1 MASNIKGITIEI
13 GGNTSKLEAALK
25 DVNKVVYATNNELK
39 DLNKALKLDP
49 KNTELLAQKQELLKK
64 NIAATTERLE
74 TLKEAQ
80 RQMGDYNSLTEE
92 QKEKYRALSVE
103 IAKGEGALR
112 KMNGELEASNNGKL
126 DGVTNEA
133 NKVGQAFIKVG
144 DIIKANLASEAI
156 VRVFDKVT
164 GKIKDMAGK
173 IKDIA
178 SSIGGMVISGG
189 IDRALNLE
197 NAKAKMST
205 FTKSTEQLDEIMKN
219 VQDSVDGTKFSMD
232 AAATVAAG
240 LFAAGIKE
248 GPQME
253 RSLRLVGDAAQVSGR
268 SMDEIGAIF
277 NKVAAS
283 GKLTGQEL
291 NQLSDSGIPVLQLLA
306 DSTGKS
312 VEEVK
317 KLVSAGKIGFEEFS
331 DAMEKGLGGA
341 AQKAGAT
348 FTSSLDNLKSA
359 LSRMGAE
366 IMTPLL
372 EGITPV
378 MNNVKDII
386 KKMVAGDDITNE
398 MNALFTNLQSFITTA
413 ATHITDMV
421 NKYVPVIAQM
431 IQGVVSMLPSLLPS
445 ILNAIVSLVNTLI
458 PQVLSI
464 INNTIGPLLSA
475 VTSVVNVLFN
485 AIASNRGE
493 IQKTISTIIDAIITF
508 ITSNLPVIL
517 LAGITILESLIT
529 GITDAIPEL
538 LPAIIDVIETAATM
552 IIQELPYIIKAG
564 IQLLI
569 ALINGIV
576 DAIPQLVKMLPRI
589 IQTIVT
595 TLTNPEMIVK
605 LVAAALKIMA
615 ALARG
620 LIEAIPVMIKTA
632 PSVIAAIVRGLG
644 DSIKNTNWK
653 QLGTNI
659 VKGVCDGFVNIGQ
672 YIHNKVKQVKDQVV
686 SKFKSIFG
694 IHSPSTLMRDVIG
707 FNITAGIGEG
717 IEEGVPNALKDVD
730 IAMKQLNAGIEASV
744 NPAINPSVALETNYS
759 MMARAVK
766 EALQDMDVVMDD
778 DKMGRFVTK
787 TVTDEIYG

>member
-13 GGNTSKLEAALK
+13 SGNTSKLEAALK
-25 DVNKVVYATNNELK
+25 DVNKVVFSTNAELK

-317 KLVSAGKIGFEEFS
+317 KLVSAGKIGFEEFA

-421 NKYVPVIAQM
+421 NKYVPVITQM
-431 IQGVVSMLPSLLPS
+431 IQGVISMLPSLLPT
-445 ILNAIVSLVNTLI
+445 ILNAIVQIINVLLPQVATLI
-458 PQVLSI
+458 GTCV
-464 INNTIGPLLSA
+464 GPLL
-475 VTSVVNVLFN
+475 N
-485 AIASNRGE
+485 AISSVL
-493 IQKTISTIIDAIITF
+493 STIASMIVGNNNLGDTVSKLINQIVGF
-508 ITSNLPVIL
+508 ITRNLPVIIQAGMWL
-517 LAGITILESLIT
+517 LIALIEGIVKS
-529 GITDAIPEL
+529 IPEL
-538 LPAIIDVIETAATM
+538 IPALLKCIET
-552 IIQELPYIIKAG
+552 IITVIIENLPYIIKAG

-605 LVAAALKIMA
+605 LVAAALKIIA

-620 LIEAIPVMIKTA
+620 LIEAIPTLIKSV
-632 PSVIAAIVRGLG
+632 PSIIAAIVRGLG
-644 DSIKNTNWK
+644 DSIKNTDWK
-653 QLGTNI
+653 QLGINI

-717 IEEGVPNALKDVD
+717 IEEGVPNALRDVD
-730 IAMKQLNAGIEASV
+730 MAMKQLNAGIEASV
-744 NPAINPSVALETNYS
+744 NPTINPSVALETNYS
-759 MMARAVK
+759 MMARAVR

>member
-13 GGNTSKLEAALK
+13 SGNTSKLEAALK
-25 DVNKVVYATNNELK
+25 NVNKVVFSTNAELR

-49 KNTELLAQKQELLKK
+49 KSTELLAQKQELLKK

-317 KLVSAGKIGFEEFS
+317 KLVSAGKIGFEEFA

-421 NKYVPVIAQM
+421 NKYVPVITQM
-431 IQGVVSMLPSLLPS
+431 IQGVISMLPSLLPT
-445 ILNAIVSLVNTLI
+445 ILNAIVQIINVLLPQVATLI
-458 PQVLSI
+458 GTCV
-464 INNTIGPLLSA
+464 GPLL
-475 VTSVVNVLFN
+475 N
-485 AIASNRGE
+485 AISSVLSTIASMIVGNNNLGD
-493 IQKTISTIIDAIITF
+493 TISELINQIVGF
-508 ITSNLPVIL
+508 ITRNLPVIIQTGMWL
-517 LAGITILESLIT
+517 LIALIEGIVKS
-529 GITDAIPEL
+529 IPEL
-538 LPAIIDVIETAATM
+538 IPALLKCIETIITVVIEN
-552 IIQELPYIIKAG
+552 LPYIIKAG
-564 IQLLI
+564 IKLLI

-576 DAIPQLVKMLPRI
+576 DAIPQLIKMLPRI

-605 LVAAALKIMA
+605 LVAAALKIIA

-620 LIEAIPVMIKTA
+620 LIEAIPTLIKSV
-632 PSVIAAIVRGLG
+632 PSIIAAIVRGLG
-644 DSIKNTNWK
+644 DSIKNTDWK
-653 QLGTNI
+653 QLGINI

-717 IEEGVPNALKDVD
+717 IEEGVPNALRDVD
-730 IAMKQLNAGIEASV
+730 MAMKQLNAGIEASV
-744 NPAINPSVALETNYS
+744 NPTINPSVALETNYS
-759 MMARAVK
+759 MMARAVR

>member
-25 DVNKVVYATNNELK
+25 NVNKVVFSTNAELR

-49 KNTELLAQKQELLKK
+49 KSTELLAQKQELLKK

-178 SSIGGMVISGG
+178 GSIGNMVISGG

-317 KLVSAGKIGFEEFS
+317 KLVSAGKIGFEEFA

-421 NKYVPVIAQM
+421 NKYVPVITQM
-431 IQGVVSMLPSLLPS
+431 IQGVISMLPSLLPT
-445 ILNAIVSLVNTLI
+445 ILNAIVQIINVLLPQVATLI
-458 PQVLSI
+458 GTCV
-464 INNTIGPLLSA
+464 GPLL
-475 VTSVVNVLFN
+475 N
-485 AIASNRGE
+485 AISSVLSTIASMIVGNNNLGD
-493 IQKTISTIIDAIITF
+493 TISELINQIVGF
-508 ITSNLPVIL
+508 ITRNLPVIIQTGMWL
-517 LAGITILESLIT
+517 LIALIEGIVKS
-529 GITDAIPEL
+529 IPEL
-538 LPAIIDVIETAATM
+538 IPALLKCIETIITVVIEN
-552 IIQELPYIIKAG
+552 LPYIIKAG
-564 IQLLI
+564 IKLLI

-576 DAIPQLVKMLPRI
+576 DAIPQLIKMLPRI

-605 LVAAALKIMA
+605 LVAAALKIIA

-620 LIEAIPVMIKTA
+620 LIEAIPTLIKSV
-632 PSVIAAIVRGLG
+632 PSIIAAIVRGLG
-644 DSIKNTNWK
+644 DSIKNTDWK
-653 QLGTNI
+653 QLGINI

-717 IEEGVPNALKDVD
+717 IEEGVPNALRDVD
-730 IAMKQLNAGIEASV
+730 MAMKQLNAGIEASV
-744 NPAINPSVALETNYS
+744 NPTINPSVALETNYS
-759 MMARAVK
+759 MMARAVR

>member
-13 GGNTSKLEAALK
+13 SGNTSKLEAALK
-25 DVNKVVYATNNELK
+25 NVNKVVFSTNAELR

-49 KNTELLAQKQELLKK
+49 KSTELLAQKQELLKK

-178 SSIGGMVISGG
+178 GSIGNMVISGG

-317 KLVSAGKIGFEEFS
+317 KLVSAGKIGFEEFA

-421 NKYVPVIAQM
+421 NKYVPVITQM
-431 IQGVVSMLPSLLPS
+431 IQGVISMLPSLLPT
-445 ILNAIVSLVNTLI
+445 ILNAIVQIINVLLPQVATLI
-458 PQVLSI
+458 GTCV
-464 INNTIGPLLSA
+464 GPLL
-475 VTSVVNVLFN
+475 N
-485 AIASNRGE
+485 AISSVL
-493 IQKTISTIIDAIITF
+493 STIASMIVGNNNLGDTVSKLINQIVEF
-508 ITSNLPVIL
+508 ITRNLPVIIQTGMWL
-517 LAGITILESLIT
+517 LIALIE
-529 GITDAIPEL
+529 GVVKSIPEL
-538 LPAIIDVIETAATM
+538 IPALLKCIET
-552 IIQELPYIIKAG
+552 IITVIIENLPYIIKAG

-569 ALINGIV
+569 ALINGIE
-576 DAIPQLVKMLPRI
+576 DSIPQLIKMLSRI

-605 LVAAALKIMA
+605 LVAAALKIIA
-615 ALARG
+615 SLTRG
-620 LIEAIPVMIKTA
+620 LIEAIPTLIK
-632 PSVIAAIVRGLG
+632 SVPTIITAIVRGLG

-717 IEEGVPNALKDVD
+717 IEEGVPNALRDVD
-730 IAMKQLNAGIEASV
+730 MAMKQLNAGIEASV
-744 NPAINPSVALETNYS
+744 NPTINPSVALETNYS
-759 MMARAVK
+759 MMARAVR

>member
-25 DVNKVVYATNNELK
+25 GVNKVVYATNNELK

-421 NKYVPVIAQM
+421 NKYVPVITQM
-431 IQGVVSMLPSLLPS
+431 IQGVISMLPSLLPT
-445 ILNAIVSLVNTLI
+445 ILNAIVQIINVLLPQVATLI
-458 PQVLSI
+458 GTCV
-464 INNTIGPLLSA
+464 GPLL
-475 VTSVVNVLFN
+475 N
-485 AIASNRGE
+485 AISSVLSTIASMIVGNNNLGD
-493 IQKTISTIIDAIITF
+493 TISELINQIVGF
-508 ITSNLPVIL
+508 ITRNLPVIIQTGMWL
-517 LAGITILESLIT
+517 LIALIEGIVKS
-529 GITDAIPEL
+529 IPEL
-538 LPAIIDVIETAATM
+538 IPALLKCIETIITVVIEN
-552 IIQELPYIIKAG
+552 LPYIIKAG

-620 LIEAIPVMIKTA
+620 LIEAIPEMIKA
-632 PSVIAAIVRGLG
+632 VPSVIAAVVRGLG

>member
-13 GGNTSKLEAALK
+13 SGNTSKLEAALK
-25 DVNKVVYATNNELK
+25 DVNKVVFSTNAELK

-317 KLVSAGKIGFEEFS
+317 KLVSAGKIGFEEFA

-421 NKYVPVIAQM
+421 NKYVPVITQM
-431 IQGVVSMLPSLLPS
+431 IQGVINMLPSLLPS
-445 ILNAIVSLVNTLI
+445 ILNAIVQIINVLLPQVATLI
-458 PQVLSI
+458 GTCV
-464 INNTIGPLLSA
+464 GPLL
-475 VTSVVNVLFN
+475 N
-485 AIASNRGE
+485 AISSVLSTIASMIVGNNNLGD
-493 IQKTISTIIDAIITF
+493 TISKLITQIVEF
-508 ITSNLPVIL
+508 ITRNLPVIIQAGMWL
-517 LAGITILESLIT
+517 LIALIEGIVKS
-529 GITDAIPEL
+529 IPEL
-538 LPAIIDVIETAATM
+538 IPALLKCIETIITVVIEN
-552 IIQELPYIIKAG
+552 LPYIIKAG

-576 DAIPQLVKMLPRI
+576 DAIPQLIKMLPRI

-605 LVAAALKIMA
+605 LVAAALKIIA

-620 LIEAIPVMIKTA
+620 LIEAIPTLIK
-632 PSVIAAIVRGLG
+632 SVPTIITAIVRGLG

-659 VKGVCDGFVNIGQ
+659 VKGVCDGFVNVGQ
-672 YIHNKVKQVKDQVV
+672 YIHNKVKQVKDQVL

-717 IEEGVPNALKDVD
+717 IEEGVPNALRDVD

-744 NPAINPSVALETNYS
+744 NPTINPSVALETNYS
-759 MMARAVK
+759 MMARAVR

>member
-317 KLVSAGKIGFEEFS
+317 KLVSAGKIGFEEFA

-413 ATHITDMV
+413 ATHITEMV
-421 NKYVPVIAQM
+421 NKYVPVITQM
-431 IQGVVSMLPSLLPS
+431 IQGVINMLPSLIPS
-445 ILNAIVSLVNTLI
+445 ILNAIVQIINVLLPQVATLI
-458 PQVLSI
+458 GTCV
-464 INNTIGPLLSA
+464 GPLL
-475 VTSVVNVLFN
+475 N
-485 AIASNRGE
+485 AISSVLSTIANMIVGNNNLGD
-493 IQKTISTIIDAIITF
+493 TISKLITQIVEF
-508 ITSNLPVIL
+508 ITSNLPVIIQAGMWL
-517 LAGITILESLIT
+517 LIALIEGIVKS
-529 GITDAIPEL
+529 IPEL
-538 LPAIIDVIETAATM
+538 IPALLKCIETIITVVIEN
-552 IIQELPYIIKAG
+552 LPYIIKAG

-605 LVAAALKIMA
+605 LVAAALKIIA

-620 LIEAIPVMIKTA
+620 LIEAIPTLIK
-632 PSVIAAIVRGLG
+632 SVPTIITAIVRGLG
-644 DSIKNTNWK
+644 DSIKNTDWK
-653 QLGTNI
+653 QLGINI

>member
-386 KKMVAGDDITNE
+386 KKMVAGDDITAE

-421 NKYVPVIAQM
+421 NKYVPVITQM
-431 IQGVVSMLPSLLPS
+431 IQGVISMLPSLLPT
-445 ILNAIVSLVNTLI
+445 ILNAIVQIINVLLPQVATLI
-458 PQVLSI
+458 GTCV
-464 INNTIGPLLSA
+464 GPLL
-475 VTSVVNVLFN
+475 N
-485 AIASNRGE
+485 AISSVLSTIASMIVGNNNLGD
-493 IQKTISTIIDAIITF
+493 TISELINQIVGF
-508 ITSNLPVIL
+508 ITRNLPVIIQTGMWL
-517 LAGITILESLIT
+517 LIALIEGIVKS
-529 GITDAIPEL
+529 IPEL
-538 LPAIIDVIETAATM
+538 IPALLKCIETIITVVIEN
-552 IIQELPYIIKAG
+552 LPYIIKAG

-620 LIEAIPVMIKTA
+620 LIEAIPEMIKA
-632 PSVIAAIVRGLG
+632 VPSVIAAIVRGLG